1 MCVFVYIYS
10 GIELLGHVIVLYHVN
25 NLKYADDITLM
36 AESKQELKSLQMRAK
51 EESEKADLEL
61 NIKNKQEGDQT
72 SQS

>member
-1 MCVFVYIYS
+1 
-10 GIELLGHVIVLYHVN
+10 
-25 NLKYADDITLM
+25 M